1 MVCVVQV
8 IKCGLVTHIKLLRSF
23 CKCRAVTYSYLQA
36 THAKPFGEMTTI
48 WMYPNSPFRCLHL
61 SASLSW
67 QRFFTTVFHC
77 EYPRVEILFLCTRCC
92 DSAARARW
100 ENRLWQIP
108 WREFN
113 PSGSCRPPLRAK
125 WIPLKLKPE
134 DTFSV
139 SLLPVR
145 PSLSAV
151 FFVSNFHIKK
161 NFFQSGRN
169 FIRLSADD

>member
-108 WREFN
+108 WREIIQ
-113 PSGSCRPPLRAK
+113 PLR
-125 WIPLKLKPE
+125 
-134 DTFSV
+134 FMS
-139 SLLPVR
+139 
-145 PSLSAV
+145 SAV
-151 FFVSNFHIKK
+151 ASQVDSVEIKTWGH
-161 NFFQSGRN
+161 FLCLAPPCQTIVVGGFLRFQFSYQKE
-169 FIRLSADD
+169 FLSKW